1 MPWNDAFLRLS
12 ISLVRSACILEERF
26 PFFPRDR
33 IHYAS
38 IMPPI
43 TLLSCES
50 IEKAYGV
57 NPLFTSLTLGL
68 CEGDHVGLIGP
79 NGSGKSTLLKIL
91 AGLDEPDSGTRT
103 VRRQICIGYVPQ
115 EPSFDEGRSVEDTL
129 AQVLLKEGIDP
140 HEQGGRIARAL
151 SLGGF
156 TRAGQLV
163 ATLSGGWKK
172 RLAIA
177 RSLMLEPDVLLMDE
191 PTNHLDVEGILWL
204 EEILKEEPHAFI
216 VISHDRK
223 FLETVAGRIWELNR
237 RYPNGLFQASGRYSD
252 FLEQR
257 DAFLQAQADYQAS
270 VANRVRREVEWLRRG
285 PKARTTKAKARIDS
299 AGRLIEEL
307 QDLESRQAQGSAA
320 IEFSASGRKS
330 KQLLAAKGL
339 GKCLGG
345 QPIVTDVEVQLG
357 PGERIGLLGANGSG
371 KTTLLKLL
379 AGSLEPDCGV
389 ITRADRLRVVTFEQ
403 HRESLD
409 QQATLRR
416 AFAPSGVDTVLYQ
429 DRPVHLVSWAKRF
442 LFRPEQL
449 DVPVSRLSGGE
460 QARLLIARLMLQP
473 ADLLILDEPT
483 NDLDIPT
490 LDVLEDSL
498 LEFAG
503 AIVLVTHDRWLLDR
517 VSTRLLALD
526 GTGRAEWFADFAQ
539 WEAAQAR
546 KSAGERKSQVSEGKE
561 RAAPA
566 ELSKRKG
573 LSYKEQKEWDQ
584 IETKILKAEE
594 TVAVCESAANDP
606 AIASSA
612 EDLQKRYAALQ
623 AAQADVE
630 RLYARWAELEEKRV
644 QVIGKG

>member
-1 MPWNDAFLRLS
+1 
-12 ISLVRSACILEERF
+12 
-26 PFFPRDR
+26 
-33 IHYAS
+33 
-38 IMPPI
+38 MPPI

-50 IEKAYGV
+50 IEKSYGTK
-57 NPLFTSLTLGL
+57 PLFTGLSLGL
-68 CEGDHVGLIGP
+68 CDGDHVGLIGP

-91 AGLDEPDSGTRT
+91 AGLDEPDGGIRT
-103 VRRQICIGYVPQ
+103 VRRQIRIGYVPQ
-115 EPSFDEGRSVEDTL
+115 EPSFVEGHSVEDAL
-129 AQVLLKEGIDP
+129 AQVLRDEGIDP

-156 TRAGQLV
+156 VRADGLV
-163 ATLSGGWKK
+163 SALSGGWRK
-172 RLAIA
+172 RLAIV

-204 EEILKEEPHAFI
+204 ERLLREEPHAFI

-223 FLETVAGRIWELNR
+223 FLESVAGRIWELNR
-237 RYPNGLFQASGRYSD
+237 SYPNGLFQADGRYSE

-257 DAFLQAQADYQAS
+257 DAFLRAQADYQAS

-307 QDLESRQAQGSAA
+307 QDLESRKTQGPAA
-320 IEFSASGRKS
+320 IEFTASGRKS
-330 KQLLAAKGL
+330 KQLLTAQGL
-339 GKCLGG
+339 GKSLGG
-345 QPIVTDVEVQLG
+345 RPIVTDVELQLG

-371 KTTLLKLL
+371 KTTFLKLL
-379 AGSLEPDCGV
+379 SGTVEPDSGT
-389 ITRADRLRVVTFEQ
+389 IIRADRLRVVAFEQ

-416 AFAPSGVDTVLYQ
+416 AFAPSGVETVLYQ
-429 DRPVHLVSWAKRF
+429 DRPIHLVSWAKRF

-449 DVPVSRLSGGE
+449 DMPVSRLSGGE

-498 LEFAG
+498 LEFTG

-526 GTGRAEWFADFAQ
+526 GNGRAEWFADYAQ
-539 WEAAQAR
+539 WESAQAR
-546 KSAGERKSQVSEGKE
+546 KQTEERGSQISKE
-561 RAAPA
+561 SAAPA
-566 ELSKRKG
+566 GPPKRKG
-573 LSYKEQKEWDQ
+573 LSYKEQKEWND
-584 IETKILKAEE
+584 IEATILKAED
-594 TVAVCESAANDP
+594 TVTACQQALSDP
-606 AIASSA
+606 AIVSA
-612 EDLQKRYAALQ
+612 ADVLQERCTALQ

-630 RLYARWAELEEKRV
+630 RLYARWAELEEKRS
-644 QVIGKG
+644 QTCADPGERSRL